1 MAGETKK
8 EKRGLLGLGNASFLS
23 AGALP
28 LAASAPLLSAGP
40 APLLGAAPLAYAAA
54 PLAAAP
60 LAAAPI
66 LKQHTHTV
74 ERVNVPV
81 PYPVDRTVVKHVPVD
96 RPVPQVSER
105 KLAHFY

>member
-8 EKRGLLGLGNASFLS
+8 EKRGLLGLGV
-23 AGALP
+23 AGLP
-28 LAASAPLLSAGP
+28 LAPSPLLNSYGSFAAPLSS
-40 APLLGAAPLAYAAA
+40 APLAYASA

-60 LAAAPI
+60 L

-81 PYPVDRTVVKHVPVD
+81 PYPVDRTVVKHIPVD
-96 RPVPQVSER
+96 RPVPQVIYEILIISFIENCCR
-105 KLAHFY
+105 EN